1 MLLYLTYVL
10 SIYVYINIYIYTQTY
25 LYLCKTYLYLCIHMP
40 LINQHKQ
47 CKITSHLMGNSAY
60 HVALMELLLSH
71 GQRACTMV

>member
-1 MLLYLTYVL
+1 
-10 SIYVYINIYIYTQTY
+10 
-25 LYLCKTYLYLCIHMP
+25 MP

-71 GQRACTMV
+71 GQRTCTIV